1 MEILAHPS
9 GSHKQRINS
18 VRRVVELL
26 GSEYHPTHVLLD
38 GEDYSHAESVLG
50 EFRDIAFYWN
60 RERPK
65 VCVPAHVRL
74 LMADDR
80 CGHLIWLSRRAIEE
94 EEILFV
100 WIVAHELRHFYQ
112 ATQGF
117 SSFCLRRGVQ
127 ELRRRAE
134 YRDLPSSTLGPAELD
149 ADIFAMRTSKELIGS
164 DRLNAFFER
173 RQLPRCPFAAY
184 PAFLECLGQ
193 LCDQ

>member
-1 MEILAHPS
+1 MEILAHLS
-9 GSHKQRINS
+9 GAHKQRMS
-18 VRRVVELL
+18 LVRRVVDFL

-38 GEDYSHAESVLG
+38 GEDYPHAESVLG

-60 RERPK
+60 RERPTI
-65 VCVPAHVRL
+65 CAPAHVRL
-74 LMADDR
+74 LMEDDR

-117 SSFCLRRGVQ
+117 SPSCLRRGAQ

-134 YRDLPSSTLGPAELD
+134 YRDLPSSQLGPAELD
-149 ADIFAMRTSKELIGS
+149 SDIFAMRTSKELIGS
-164 DRLNAFFER
+164 DRLNEFLAR
-173 RQLPRCPFAAY
+173 RQLPRCPFATY
-184 PAFLECLGQ
+184 PAFLQCLEQ
-193 LCDQ
+193 LCGQ